1 MSKMKIAF
9 DIENRGYRIRAYWD
23 EASDAKVTIHKGDE
37 LFKEFEYPAYK
48 IFNLAAHF
56 PDIVDGIISDEIEKG
71 FAIAGSD
78 GLGGCVMPQEVG
90 AG

>member
-1 MSKMKIAF
+1 MQELAF
-9 DIENRGYRIRAYWD
+9 NITERGYRIRAYWG

-56 PDIVDGIISDEIEKG
+56 SDIVDGIIADDVNSG
-71 FAIAGSD
+71 FAVAGST
-78 GLGGCVMPQEVG
+78 GLGGCVMPQEVSG
-90 AG
+90 V

>member
-1 MSKMKIAF
+1 MSEMII
-9 DIENRGYRIRAYWD
+9 DVENRGYRIMVYWGESPD
-23 EASDAKVTIHKGDE
+23 SKVTIHKGDE

-48 IFNLAAHF
+48 VFNLLAHF

-71 FAIAGSD
+71 FDFAGSD
-78 GLGGCVMPQEVG
+78 GLGGCVMPREAG